1 MGQARSS
8 RAGFRMLF
16 GAVALAGACG
26 GSEQGATSVEEI
38 ARLPVDALTGIITQ
52 SDVAIDP
59 EVSADGKGSLRVT
72 ASAPMTVHLYEMG
85 DVDIEDARLIYQ
97 AKVKTR
103 DVHGTVYLEMWC
115 HFPGQGEFFSRG
127 LAGPPSGTADWTSQE
142 TPFFLQKGQ
151 NPDNVKL
158 NLVVQGTGTAW
169 IDDIRLLRAPLG

>member
-1 MGQARSS
+1 MRKAT
-8 RAGFRMLF
+8 FRTRGLLA
-16 GAVALAGACG
+16 AVALATACG
-26 GSEQGATSVEEI
+26 GGGQGATDVKEI
-38 ARLPVDALTGIITQ
+38 ARLPVDVLTGIITQ

-59 EVSADGKGSLRVT
+59 EVSVDGQGSLRVT
-72 ASAPMTVHLYEMG
+72 ATAPTTVRLYEMG
-85 DVDIEDARLIYQ
+85 DVDVENARLIYQ

-103 DVHGTVYLEMWC
+103 DLKGTAYLEMWC
-115 HFPGQGEFFSRG
+115 HFSGQGEFFSRG
-127 LAGPPSGTADWTSQE
+127 LASTLSGTVDWTSQE